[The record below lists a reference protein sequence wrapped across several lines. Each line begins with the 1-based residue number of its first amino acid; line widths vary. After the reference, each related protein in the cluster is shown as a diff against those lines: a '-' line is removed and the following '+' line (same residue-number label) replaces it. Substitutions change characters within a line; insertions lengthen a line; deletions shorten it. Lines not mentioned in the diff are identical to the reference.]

1 MNKKSP
7 VGILIFFILF
17 FVLFDIY
24 YQVVNSEVPLL
35 KSEWFKQRVF
45 ILAAI
50 ALILLLYFTVRKISS
65 SKQKQE
71 AFSKRL
77 METQE
82 ENWKQTAAELH
93 DSLGQNLLVLN
104 NRILQLEQ
112 RKTKVDITK
121 EELRELSGIVQ
132 ESIEEVRRISENLYP
147 HQLARLGLTSSL
159 ESMIRKVDSVSKINF
174 DVRIENI
181 DNALPKEDEIN
192 FFRVIQEAVNNT
204 IKHSG
209 AKNTL
214 IEIYKDEKCI
224 YGKIEDDGIGFN
236 PYTLH
241 SGLGLQSMNE
251 RMRLVRGSMNII
263 SKPKYGSKIMLN
275 VPVKLISIV
284 HNG

>member
-1 MNKKSP
+1 MNKRSP

-17 FVLFDIY
+17 FVIFDIY

-35 KSEWFKQRVF
+35 KSAWFEQRIF

-50 ALILLLYFTVRKISS
+50 ALILILYFIVRKISS

-82 ENWKQTAAELH
+82 ENWRQIASELH

-112 RKTKVDITK
+112 RKSKEDITNDK
-121 EELRELSGIVQ
+121 LKELSGIVQ

-147 HQLARLGLTSSL
+147 HQLTKLGLTSSI
-159 ESMIRKVDSVSKINF
+159 ESMIRKVDTVSNIDF

-181 DNALPKEDEIN
+181 DNTLPEEEDIN
-192 FFRVIQEAVNNT
+192 FFRVIQEAVNNI
-204 IKHSG
+204 IKHSN
-209 AKNTL
+209 AKKAL
-214 IEIYKDEKCI
+214 IEIYKDKKFI
-224 YGKIEDDGIGFN
+224 YGKIEDDGIGFS
-236 PYTLH
+236 PYSLH
-241 SGLGLQSMNE
+241 SGLGIQSMHE
-251 RMRLVRGSMNII
+251 RILLIRGSINIT
-263 SKPKYGSKIMLN
+263 SKQNCGSKIMFN
-275 VPVKLISIV
+275 VPIKSNIEV
-284 HNG
+284 

>member
-1 MNKKSP
+1 MNKRSP

-17 FVLFDIY
+17 FVIFDIY

-35 KSEWFKQRVF
+35 KSAWFEQRIF

-50 ALILLLYFTVRKISS
+50 ALILILYFIVRKISS

-82 ENWKQTAAELH
+82 ENWRQIASELH

-112 RKTKVDITK
+112 RKSKEDITNDK
-121 EELRELSGIVQ
+121 LKELSGIVQ

-147 HQLARLGLTSSL
+147 HQLTKLGLTSSI
-159 ESMIRKVDSVSKINF
+159 ESMIRKVDTVSNIDF

-181 DNALPKEDEIN
+181 DNTLPEEEDIN
-192 FFRVIQEAVNNT
+192 FFRVIQEAVNNI
-204 IKHSG
+204 IKHSN
-209 AKNTL
+209 AKKAL
-214 IEIYKDEKCI
+214 IGIYKDKKFI
-224 YGKIEDDGIGFN
+224 YGKIEDDGIGFS
-236 PYTLH
+236 PYSLH
-241 SGLGLQSMNE
+241 SGLGIQSMHE
-251 RMRLVRGSMNII
+251 RIRLIRGSINIT
-263 SKPKYGSKIMLN
+263 SKQNCGSKIMFN
-275 VPVKLISIV
+275 VPIKSNIEA
-284 HNG
+284 

>member
-1 MNKKSP
+1 MNKRSP

-17 FVLFDIY
+17 FVIFDIY

-35 KSEWFKQRVF
+35 KSAWFEQRIF

-50 ALILLLYFTVRKISS
+50 ALILLLYFIVRKISS

-82 ENWKQTAAELH
+82 ENWRQIAAELH

-112 RKTKVDITK
+112 NKSK
-121 EELRELSGIVQ
+121 ENTTNDELKELSEIVQ

-147 HQLARLGLTSSL
+147 HQLTKLGLTSSI
-159 ESMIRKVDSVSKINF
+159 ESMIRKVDSVSNIDF

-181 DNALPKEDEIN
+181 DNILPEEEEIN
-192 FFRVIQEAVNNT
+192 FFRIIQEAVNNI
-204 IKHSG
+204 IKHSD
-209 AKNTL
+209 AKNAL
-214 IEIYKDEKCI
+214 IEIYRDKKFI

-241 SGLGLQSMNE
+241 SGLGIQSMHE
-251 RMRLVRGSMNII
+251 RIRLIRGSINIT
-263 SKPKYGSKIMLN
+263 SKQNYGSKIMFN
-275 VPVKLISIV
+275 VPIKLNIEV
-284 HNG
+284 

>member
-1 MNKKSP
+1 MNKRSP
-7 VGILIFFILF
+7 VGILIFLILF
-17 FVLFDIY
+17 FVLFDVY

-35 KSEWFKQRVF
+35 KSAWFKQRAF

-50 ALILLLYFTVRKISS
+50 ALILLLYFIVRKISS

-112 RKTKVDITK
+112 RKTKEDITK
-121 EELRELSGIVQ
+121 DELKELSGIVQ
-132 ESIEEVRRISENLYP
+132 EAIEEVRRISENLYP
-147 HQLARLGLTSSL
+147 HQLARLGLTSSI
-159 ESMIRKVDSVSKINF
+159 ESMIRKVDSVSSIDF

-181 DNALPKEDEIN
+181 DNILPKEEEIN
-192 FFRVIQEAVNNT
+192 FFRIIQEAVNNI
-204 IKHSG
+204 IKHSK
-209 AKNTL
+209 AKRAL
-214 IEIYKDEKCI
+214 IEIYKDEKFI
-224 YGKIEDDGIGFN
+224 YCKVEDDGIGFD

-241 SGLGLQSMNE
+241 SGLGIQSMNE
-251 RMRLVRGSMNII
+251 RIRLIRGSINIT
-263 SKPKYGSKIMLN
+263 SKQNYGSKILLN
-275 VPVKLISIV
+275 IPIKLNTAV
-284 HNG
+284 